1 MTKVCSKC
9 HIEKDASCFGKHKTG
24 ENGLH
29 PYCKECRAIIHR
41 EFYEKNKE
49 KIKAT
54 NKKYR
59 ELNPEKVKEMKE
71 RYFQSHREEINKN
84 VQRYRNKNLEIC
96 KQRVATKTAEY
107 KERWMVIL
115 RSMGMLHCARCG
127 YDKYYEALDY
137 HHIDPKTKIWNIS
150 YITKEPPIKEKV
162 AELDKVVC
170 LCANCHR
177 ELHGKR
183 WDISE
188 LQQMRAQQGG

>member
-1 MTKVCSKC
+1 MSVCKVC
-9 HIEKDASCFGKHKTG
+9 HNASHKK
-24 ENGLH
+24 
-29 PYCKECRAIIHR
+29 Y
-41 EFYEKNKE
+41 YEENKE
-49 KIKAT
+49 KVQAANTKYRDANLEKVKAKAKIYYT
-54 NKKYR
+54 NNRANIYKNIKKYR
-59 ELNPEKVKEMKE
+59 EN
-71 RYFQSHREEINKN
+71 
-84 VQRYRNKNLEIC
+84 NLEVC
-96 KQRVATKTAEY
+96 KQRIATKTAEY

-127 YDKYYEALDY
+127 YDKHYEALDY

-150 YITKEPPIKEKV
+150 HITKEPPTKEKV
-162 AELDKVVC
+162 AELDKVIC